1 MQGREKRLVVVV
13 AVGQYSLSG
22 SNNKQASKQG
32 EEEGES
38 IKQHHIYEEWSGG
51 LFPVE
56 TSSMAQRPSGG
67 TVPGRG

>member
-1 MQGREKRLVVVV
+1 M
-13 AVGQYSLSG
+13 AVGQYSLSS

-32 EEEGES
+32 EEGES

-56 TSSMAQRPSGG
+56 TSMQRLQSAVSGG
-67 TVPGRG
+67 HPCVCVGAG